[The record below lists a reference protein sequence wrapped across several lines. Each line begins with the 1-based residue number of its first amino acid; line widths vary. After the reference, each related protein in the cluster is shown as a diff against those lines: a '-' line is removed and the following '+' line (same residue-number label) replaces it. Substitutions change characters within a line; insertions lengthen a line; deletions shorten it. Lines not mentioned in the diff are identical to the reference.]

1 VNVAVRG
8 VNRDDV
14 SLVADLIEEI
24 ERFYGAGE
32 VQPLAERVA
41 QTEAALFGDPPL
53 ATAVLAVDDTGAVHG
68 FAAYSFLWPAAG
80 STHSLFLKELYVRES
95 ARRAGVASR
104 LIDHLRTVA
113 ADRPGCTRVEWVTD
127 RDNASARA
135 FYRALG
141 VPEFGGK
148 VFYRLDGD
156 ALRP

>member
-1 VNVAVRG
+1 MTGFQPMAARQPFCAG
-8 VNRDDV
+8 TADGRRD
-14 SLVADLIEEI
+14 L
-24 ERFYGAGE
+24 
-32 VQPLAERVA
+32 
-41 QTEAALFGDPPL
+41 
-53 ATAVLAVDDTGAVHG
+53 
-68 FAAYSFLWPAAG
+68 
-80 STHSLFLKELYVRES
+80 LKELYVRES